1 MLITYHGHSEFLL
14 ESADGYRLLTDPF
27 DSHVGYPIQPVRADA
42 CLVSHG
48 HGDHSYTEK
57 LTGQPVILNQP
68 GETRLAIHTK
78 VCSMSGWHDNANG
91 AKRGSTLLTVI
102 EMDGLRIGHLGD
114 LGCMP
119 DEKQTEFLKDL
130 DLLLIPVGGYYT
142 IDGETAANIVRLI
155 QPHTVIPMHYTTQYN
170 RDWPITDATPF
181 LTAMDLENVTPMP
194 LMRVT
199 RGDISCL
206 PSVCV
211 LLPNFCD

>member
-1 MLITYHGHSEFLL
+1 
-14 ESADGYRLLTDPF
+14 
-27 DSHVGYPIQPVRADA
+27 
-42 CLVSHG
+42 
-48 HGDHSYTEK
+48 
-57 LTGQPVILNQP
+57 
-68 GETRLAIHTK
+68 
-78 VCSMSGWHDNANG
+78 MSGWHDNANG

-155 QPHTVIPMHYTTQYN
+155 QPHTVIPMHYKTQYN